1 MITLLDDIFVSPC
14 YGRAFVRHAGAYR
27 LSIIAATPPPFRV
40 QQSVVVSVFCGWVGL
55 SASISLEPHV
65 QSSPNFLCML
75 PIRTVVAW
83 SVYVEK
89 TDKVSSMHVT
99 YQRMVVVASPFSD
112 SVAVR

>member
-1 MITLLDDIFVSPC
+1 
-14 YGRAFVRHAGAYR
+14 
-27 LSIIAATPPPFRV
+27 
-40 QQSVVVSVFCGWVGL
+40 
-55 SASISLEPHV
+55 
-65 QSSPNFLCML
+65 ML

-83 SVYVEK
+83 SVYVEQ

>member
-1 MITLLDDIFVSPC
+1 MDVHLSGMRELIV
-14 YGRAFVRHAGAYR
+14 YR
-27 LSIIAATPPPFRV
+27 LSLLLAPPPFRV

-83 SVYVEK
+83 SVYLEQ